1 MPRTSPRLTLRIVCY
16 TAAALLFAAGAILWF
31 VDQRATSQAETF
43 AAGRAHFIADI
54 LLRDRLTQEDFAK
67 PVAGKRRSEL
77 DRLFYR
83 TVRTEGIKRV
93 NLIAPN
99 GLVTYSTDRTLIG
112 QTGHADA
119 TNVTAALSGREIRA
133 VERVAIDG
141 SRVKVLE
148 TYLPVRPKGAE
159 GAPLGVFELY
169 QDYDARVASHARRT
183 VLPVAGFLLLA
194 LLVLCA
200 ILVPILRRV
209 TAAVEVRNR
218 RLVQQ
223 AATLE
228 RSLAAA
234 QEARSEAEAARRAF
248 AEQNKRL
255 LELDRLKDEF
265 LSLVSHELRTPL
277 TSIRGYL
284 DLVLDEEAGELNQEQ
299 RRFLQAVERNSGR
312 LLRLVGDLLFVAQA
326 DAGRLSLERA
336 KVDLAE
342 LAAHCVEG
350 AAPAASEK
358 SVTLILLADSVPA
371 LVGDRGRLAQVL
383 DNLVSNALKFTPEG
397 GKVEVRTRS
406 DGDHVTLEVE
416 DTGIGIPAA
425 DQPRLFERFFRSSV
439 ADDRAI
445 PGTGLGLAIV
455 KAIVEAHEGRIS
467 IESREG
473 EGTTFRV
480 ELPITA
486 ERELDAVEVAA

>member
-1 MPRTSPRLTLRIVCY
+1 MSKGNPRLTLRIATY

-31 VDQRATSQAETF
+31 VQQRATAQAESF
-43 AAGRAHFIADI
+43 AAGRAHFIADV
-54 LLRDRLTQEDFAK
+54 LLRDRLTEADFAK
-67 PVAGKRRSEL
+67 PVARKRRNEL
-77 DRLFYR
+77 NALFYR
-83 TVRTEGIKRV
+83 AVQAEGIKRV

-99 GLVTYSTDRTLIG
+99 GLITYSTERGLIG
-112 QTGHADA
+112 RTSDGDEG
-119 TNVTAALSGREIRA
+119 NVAAALTGREIRM
-133 VERVAIDG
+133 VERAEIDG
-141 SRVKVLE
+141 QRLKVLE
-148 TYLPVRPKGAE
+148 TYLPVRPKGASS
-159 GAPLGVFELY
+159 APLGVFELY
-169 QDYDARVASHARRT
+169 QDYETQVASHARHT
-183 VLPVAGFLLLA
+183 ILPFAGFLLLA

-228 RSLAAA
+228 RSLAEA
-234 QEARSEAEAARRAF
+234 QEARSEAEAARRAM

-284 DLVLDEEAGELNQEQ
+284 DLVLDEEAGDLNDEQ

-326 DAGRLSLERA
+326 DAGRLSLERG

-350 AAPAASEK
+350 AAPAATEK
-358 SVTLILLADSVPA
+358 AVTLVLLADPVPP

-383 DNLVSNALKFTPEG
+383 DNLVSNALKFTLEG
-397 GKVEVRTRS
+397 GTVEVRTSR
-406 DGDHVTLEVE
+406 DGDFVTLEVE
-416 DTGIGIPAA
+416 DTGIGIPVA
-425 DQPRLFERFFRSSV
+425 DQPRLFERFFRSSI
-439 ADDRAI
+439 AQDQAI

-455 KAIVEAHEGRIS
+455 KAIVEAHWGEIS
-467 IESREG
+467 VESREG
-473 EGTTFRV
+473 KGTTFRV
-480 ELPITA
+480 QLPLAA
-486 ERELDAVEVAA
+486 EGDVEAAA